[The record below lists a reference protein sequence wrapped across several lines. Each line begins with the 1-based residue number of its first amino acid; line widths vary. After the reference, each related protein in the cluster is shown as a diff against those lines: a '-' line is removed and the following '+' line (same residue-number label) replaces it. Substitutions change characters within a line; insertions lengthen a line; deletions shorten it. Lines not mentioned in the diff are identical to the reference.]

1 MLACQYDWQRE
12 LHNRSC
18 WRYLRYRWSDRELV
32 VRTEQRL
39 FSQVHIRRIFR
50 LGSPVSSIQV
60 AVVIPLSSLTPNF
73 SCLLTFS
80 LIFLSLEKKRR
91 WRRETLFTTEKK
103 KKKNCL
109 LDEIVFVYFDFSW
122 FIFQY
127 FFFVFLW
134 FFCLVTQDVWN
145 ALLLFRVGLIHSLQ
159 FLQCWSLD
167 SCSYLFSSQKQ
178 PPSLFTLSRFYNFLS
193 SFLVLLFF

>member
-1 MLACQYDWQRE
+1 MSVRLAERTTQQILLEIPALQVVWPRAR
-12 LHNRSC
+12 RSYRAAPIFPSTYTPNIPTRFASVFDSSGSRDSRLVAHAEFLVSVDVFIDFSISLIKKGDGGGKLYSQPRRRRFVC
-18 WRYLRYRWSDRELV
+18 WMK
-32 VRTEQRL
+32 L
-39 FSQVHIRRIFR
+39 FSFI
-50 LGSPVSSIQV
+50 
-60 AVVIPLSSLTPNF
+60 
-73 SCLLTFS
+73 
-80 LIFLSLEKKRR
+80 LI
-91 WRRETLFTTEKK
+91 
-103 KKKNCL
+103 
-109 LDEIVFVYFDFSW
+109 FSW

-134 FFCLVTQDVWN
+134 FFCLVSQDVWN